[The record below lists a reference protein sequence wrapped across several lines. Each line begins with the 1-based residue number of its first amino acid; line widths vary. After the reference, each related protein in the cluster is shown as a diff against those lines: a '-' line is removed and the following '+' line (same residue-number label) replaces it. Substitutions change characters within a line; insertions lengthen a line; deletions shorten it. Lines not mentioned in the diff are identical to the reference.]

1 MKTNLKRLLA
11 ILLAMTM
18 LLALSVTAFA
28 EDEDGDEHAKGLIV
42 PEVRVF
48 FPPSVDGLQLKVGE
62 KTTVA
67 AIVDDAGDGATYDW
81 KCSNERIVSI
91 KGSKEKVTVTAL
103 NAGEAQITLTV
114 TRADGLSSDFDYFVV
129 SVENVIPPVTVRGGG
144 SVKME
149 AGESENLSVSV
160 SGGSGSYSFVW
171 EAHGD
176 AALAITDKLRNNAEI
191 YAGKAGSGTV
201 ILTVYDAE
209 DSNNNATVKWDFTV
223 TAKKQAKA
231 PVVEM
236 NRGSVDLGAGS
247 SGSLR
252 IAVSGGSGNY
262 DFVWRSDNP
271 RVVTVEGHGEL
282 GDIYAANTLIASSN
296 TATIS
301 AYVRDVETGLTSN
314 TVSCKVTVTGG
325 STEYDTSAR
334 VKAGDYYGMDA
345 FAKEISMIAQ
355 ADFGSKINLSASIRF
370 SSTSSNAGALRL
382 QNDRAVRAGTSYTFA
397 SFQDMYFYAETG
409 GSFKTE
415 YMIVDGGNTINGWIT
430 IEVEGG
436 GRYSVKDASLS
447 TYEINMPTYS
457 SEYLTLS
464 VSPTSARYDVV
475 WEVKDPSLI
484 TISGQ
489 GNRITVKSRGRV
501 GKTVVIA
508 TVYDASGPVV
518 ICSCN
523 VTVDDEAPEAKFD
536 TSLTVTLGSDYYG
549 TTLSENMASKFKS
562 VFGVY
567 PSDNATFTFTSFGN
581 PVYGALYMS
590 NGAIP
595 AKNRNYTFREWVEM
609 YFVPNAKGTYTANYR
624 LTYKDNTLSG
634 EIKINVEA
642 ASLAVTLDKTTLR
655 MAPYSSQYLMLS
667 VSPAAAYYKV
677 DWFTTDSRVAAVSGS
692 NATAV
697 VNTAGP
703 GTAVITAVVTDI
715 YGIEIRRSCTV
726 IVDSNENVY
735 NPSVATTIG
744 IPYVGT
750 GTSSAMRDQFAS
762 LYNST
767 LADSAII
774 RFSSTGNND
783 VGVMRLA
790 DGSPIQPNV
799 DYTLAQYVTMYTQP
813 ISSGTFSV
821 PYKLTYAGLSLS
833 GTVSVVISPATIST
847 NFTLPANAAFSFS
860 DSLNGVT
867 GMAMFSDSITNTVGA
882 NWGYICFGKTADGT
896 GALYLDRSLTA
907 IKSGDRIA
915 PAALAQLYFVPGE
928 LNGTFTAPYTVYNA
942 AGNVL
947 GNGTLNISRPGS
959 DFSDVPADAYYA
971 PAVKWAVSRG
981 ITSGTGGNNFS
992 PDMSVNRGQAVTFLW
1007 RAAGQ
1012 PKPIATVNPFTD
1024 VAVGAYYYDAVLWAV
1039 QQGITN
1045 GTSETTFSPDNPLNR
1060 DQLLTFLCRANGGYA
1075 GGADWS
1081 KLAVDWANSRGLLEG
1096 VPGPFVAAAECPRS
1110 EVVYYLWKNY
1120 NG

>member
-18 LLALSVTAFA
+18 LFALSVAAFA
-28 EDEDGDEHAKGLIV
+28 EDEDEGEHAKGLIV

-91 KGSKEKVTVTAL
+91 KGSKEKVTVTAIS
-103 NAGEAQITLTV
+103 AGEAQITLTV
-114 TRADGLSSDFDYFVV
+114 TRADGLSSDYDYFVV
-129 SVENVIPPVTVRGGG
+129 SVENAYPPVVVKGGG
-144 SVKME
+144 GVKME
-149 AGESENLSVSV
+149 AGESQNLSASV
-160 SGGSGSYSFVW
+160 SGGSGSYRYEW
-171 EAHGD
+171 EAYGD

-201 ILTVYDAE
+201 LLTVYDAE
-209 DSNNNATVKWDFTV
+209 DINNNAIAKWDVTV
-223 TAKKQAKA
+223 TSKKPAKA
-231 PVVEM
+231 PEIVLD
-236 NRGSVDLGAGS
+236 RSSLTLGTGGN
-247 SGSLR
+247 GSLK
-252 IAVSGGSGNY
+252 ATVSGGSGNY
-262 DFVWRSDNP
+262 DFVWRSDNS
-271 RVVTVEGHGEL
+271 RVVKVDGYGAVA
-282 GDIYAANTLIASSN
+282 DVYAAGSVISASN
-296 TATIS
+296 TAVVS
-301 AYVRDVETGLTSN
+301 VYVRDNDSGLTSN
-314 TVSCKVTVTGG
+314 TATCRVTITGS
-325 STEYDTSAR
+325 STSYDTSAS
-334 VKAGDYYGMDA
+334 VKAGEFYGMNTIA
-345 FAKEISMIAQ
+345 RELSMVAQ
-355 ADFGSKINLSASIRF
+355 ADFGSKISSSASIRF
-370 SSTSSNAGALRL
+370 SSTGSTAGGLRL
-382 QNDRAVRAGTSYTFA
+382 QNDRTVRAGTSYTFA
-397 SFQDMYFYAETG
+397 SFQDMYFYAETA
-409 GSFKTE
+409 GSFTTE
-415 YMIVDGGNTINGWIT
+415 YMIVDGGNTMSGWIT
-430 IEVEGG
+430 IAVEGS
-436 GRYSVKDASLS
+436 GRGSVKDASLS
-447 TYEINMPTYS
+447 RYEITMPTYS
-457 SEYLTLS
+457 SESLTLS
-464 VSPTSARYDVV
+464 VSPTNARYDVA
-475 WEVKDPSLI
+475 WEVQDTNLI
-484 TISGQ
+484 SITGQ
-489 GNRITVKSRGRV
+489 GNRITVKSKGRA
-501 GKTVVIA
+501 GKTAVVA
-508 TVYDASGPVV
+508 TVYDANGPAV
-518 ICSCN
+518 ILSCS
-523 VTVDDEAPEAKFD
+523 VTVADENPEVKFD

-567 PSDNATFTFTSFGN
+567 PSDNATFSFTSFGN
-581 PVYGALYMS
+581 PVYGTLYLG
-590 NGAIP
+590 NGATP
-595 AKNRNYTFREWVEM
+595 VKNRNYTFRDWVEM
-609 YFVPNAKGTYTANYR
+609 YFVPNAKGTYTANYK

-634 EIKINVEA
+634 EIRINVEA
-642 ASLAVTLDKTTLR
+642 ANLAVTLDKTTLR
-655 MAPYSSQYLMLS
+655 MAPFSSQYLMLN
-667 VSPAAAYYKV
+667 VSPATAYYRV
-677 DWFTTDSRVAAVSGS
+677 DWFTTDARIAAVSGS

-799 DYTLAQYVTMYTQP
+799 DYTLAQYVAMYTQP
-813 ISSGTFSV
+813 VSAGTFSV

-833 GTVSVVISPATIST
+833 GTVSVVISPASIST
-847 NFTLPANAAFSFS
+847 NLTLPANAAYSFS
-860 DSLNGVT
+860 DALDGVT
-867 GMAMFSDSITNTVGA
+867 GIALFSDSITNTVGA
-882 NWGYICFGKTADGT
+882 NWSYICFGNAADGT
-896 GALYLDRSLTA
+896 GALYQDRNLTA
-907 IKSGDRIA
+907 IKAGDKIA

-1081 KLAVDWANSRGLLEG
+1081 KLAVDWANNRGLLEG